1 MDISEA
7 IKILEQ
13 IKEPS
18 KSIQKDLKRMVEW
31 KKKIDENFNGIKE
44 NSKLEGKNPKEEE
57 KIADNQKS
65 KEDDTRMA
73 L

>member
-57 KIADNQKS
+57 KVADNQKN
-65 KEDDTRMA
+65 
-73 L
+73 